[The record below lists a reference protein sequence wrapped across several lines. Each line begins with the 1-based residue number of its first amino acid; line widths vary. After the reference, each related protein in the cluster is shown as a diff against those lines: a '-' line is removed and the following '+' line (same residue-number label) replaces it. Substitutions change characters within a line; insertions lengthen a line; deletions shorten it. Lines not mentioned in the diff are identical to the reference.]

1 MEMKIDFSNA
11 KDIQSALALNWPFGY
26 EILSL
31 EGLKLALLTCREDM
45 IIEIFHSSAAKQA
58 LKPLCDL
65 LEEIQQKKENIYVI
79 WGAV

>member
-1 MEMKIDFSNA
+1 
-11 KDIQSALALNWPFGY
+11 
-26 EILSL
+26 
-31 EGLKLALLTCREDM
+31 M